1 MRDLRLITPPAWFEL
16 DLEPS
21 GRRASIDQ
29 MVAERTGSAV
39 NPAFSTDLALLL
51 ERHAAEAYERGAVRA
66 SMFSQELGGE
76 HVAAALM
83 VLVVPGQVGT
93 GGVADDR
100 SADGGRTLAWGLA
113 EALGP
118 EGATEMRQLP
128 AGPAVRVRR
137 RLQSAIPDGEE
148 VPVESVQYFV
158 PFPDGDH
165 LVLLNFSTPNLA
177 LADAFVEVFDAMAA
191 TLSWT

>member
-1 MRDLRLITPPAWFEL
+1 MRDLRLILPPAWFEL

-21 GRRASIDQ
+21 RRRASIDQ
-29 MVAERTGSAV
+29 MVAERTGSADRT
-39 NPAFSTDLALLL
+39 AFTDDLALLL

-83 VLVVPGQVGT
+83 VLVVPGQGDT
-93 GGVADDR
+93 DGPADD
-100 SADGGRTLAWGLA
+100 GRTLAWGLA
-113 EALGP
+113 GALRQ
-118 EGATEMRQLP
+118 EGATEVRRLP

-137 RLQSAIPDGEE
+137 RLLSAIPGGKE

-177 LADAFVEVFDAMAA
+177 LADAFAEVFDAMAE